1 MDSLSAAA
9 VISELVSSL
18 DSTLRFLRNS
28 RLPFT
33 SDKLGVNFAH
43 AEVSLRASYLELV
56 GVQSNLRMNWIY
68 SQPNELTGTLR
79 DVGEQ
84 LDRLKEGLQNVEK
97 YCTKL
102 EIRRP
107 TRVLLYSD
115 TEDAMS
121 RISLVQ
127 SWVRMFKAIQGQ
139 GKFPSVSEGNS
150 R

>member
-33 SDKLGVNFAH
+33 SDKLGVNFAP

-56 GVQSNLRMNWIY
+56 GVQSNLRMNCIY